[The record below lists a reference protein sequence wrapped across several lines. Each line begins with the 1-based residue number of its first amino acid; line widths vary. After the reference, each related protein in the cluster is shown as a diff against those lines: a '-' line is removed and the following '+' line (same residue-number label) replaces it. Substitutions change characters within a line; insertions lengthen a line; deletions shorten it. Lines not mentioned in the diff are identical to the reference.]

1 MTPLFHVKPIRLTR
15 HHSGAV
21 VNIGLGLLLMAG
33 QTVWADVHKCTAP
46 DGRINFSDQPCPAGQ
61 VGGKTKYGAVTPI
74 GASSVAAPKDASAQS
89 REEMRTRM
97 RAALSPECR
106 ALSDKVTRYIEQ
118 GTGQTPEAVV
128 KADMARFE
136 QQCAKQTEA
145 AMQAEMERKAAERKL
160 LEVQQA
166 CQEKRRVIDVRRG
179 QRASLSEP
187 DQRALNDLESEVTR
201 DCR

>member
-1 MTPLFHVKPIRLTR
+1 MTPSLFHVKLARSVR
-15 HHSGAV
+15 QHSGAAAS
-21 VNIGLGLLLMAG
+21 IACGLLLMTG

-46 DGRINFSDQPCPAGQ
+46 DGRVNFSDQPCPVGQ
-61 VGGKTKYGAVTPI
+61 AGGKTKYGAVTPTV
-74 GASSVAAPKDASAQS
+74 APPAAPKDLSAQS
-89 REEMRTRM
+89 REDMRGRM

-145 AMQAEMERKAAERKL
+145 ALQAEMERKAAERKL
-160 LEVQQA
+160 LEAQQA
-166 CQEKRRVIDVRRG
+166 CQEKRRVIDVRRA
-179 QRASLSEP
+179 QRASLTEP
-187 DQRALNDLESEVTR
+187 DQRALSVLESEVAR

>member
-1 MTPLFHVKPIRLTR
+1 MTLLFHVKPIRLAR
-15 HHSGAV
+15 YHSGTV

-46 DGRINFSDQPCPAGQ
+46 DGRVIFSDQPCPAGQ
-61 VGGKTKYGAVTPI
+61 VGGKTKYGVVAPTVTPL
-74 GASSVAAPKDASAQS
+74 AAAKDASAQT
-89 REEMRTRM
+89 REDMRGRM
-97 RAALSPECR
+97 RAALTPECR
-106 ALSDKVTRYIEQ
+106 VLSDKVTRYIEQ

-136 QQCAKQTEA
+136 QQCAKQTETA
-145 AMQAEMERKAAERKL
+145 LQAEMERKAAERKL
-160 LEVQQA
+160 LELQQA
-166 CQEKRRVIDVRRG
+166 CQEKRRVIDVRRA

-187 DQRALNDLESEVTR
+187 DQRALSDLENEVTR

>member
-1 MTPLFHVKPIRLTR
+1 MTPLFHVKPIHLAQ
-15 HHSGAV
+15 HYSGAM
-21 VNIGLGLLLMAG
+21 VNMGLGLLLMTG

-46 DGRINFSDQPCPAGQ
+46 DGRVAFSDQPCPVGQ
-61 VGGKTKYGAVTPI
+61 AGGKTKYGAVTPT
-74 GASSVAAPKDASAQS
+74 VAPPSAPKDLSAQS
-89 REEMRTRM
+89 REDMRVRM
-97 RAALSPECR
+97 HAALSPECR

-118 GTGQTPEAVV
+118 GAGQTPEAVV

-160 LEVQQA
+160 LEAQQA
-166 CQEKRRVIDVRRG
+166 CQEKRRVIDVRRA

-187 DQRALNDLESEVTR
+187 DQRALSVLESEVAR

>member
-1 MTPLFHVKPIRLTR
+1 MTPLFHVKPIHLAQ
-15 HHSGAV
+15 HYSGAMLNMGV
-21 VNIGLGLLLMAG
+21 GLLLIAG

-46 DGRINFSDQPCPAGQ
+46 DGRVNFSDQPCPAGQ
-61 VGGKTKYGAVTPI
+61 VGGKTKYGVVAPTVAPP
-74 GASSVAAPKDASAQS
+74 AAPKDASAQS
-89 REEMRTRM
+89 REDMRGRM
-97 RAALSPECR
+97 HAALSPECR

-118 GTGQTPEAVV
+118 GAGQTPEAVV

-160 LEVQQA
+160 LEAQQA
-166 CQEKRRVIDVRRG
+166 CQEKRRVIDVRRA

-187 DQRALNDLESEVTR
+187 DQRALSVLESEVAR